1 MKFFKKKNHLVIFNN
16 KLNYIFPLIQGN
28 FGIYFSEF
36 GLINFFQ
43 YKALI
48 FFLRKKLKYISKLFI
63 RVSKNLY
70 CTKKSIG
77 VRMGK
82 GKGALDN
89 FYIPVKKG
97 QIFLEFFFKN
107 KSKLLKNDE
116 FLKKIKIIIFLLSK
130 KLGIKINLI
139 QK

>member
-1 MKFFKKKNHLVIFNN
+1 MKYFKKKHLVIFNN
-16 KLNYIFPLIQGN
+16 KSNFIYPLIQGS
-28 FGIYFSEF
+28 FGIYFSDF

-48 FFLRKKLKYISKLFI
+48 FFLRKKLKYISKIFI

-82 GKGALDN
+82 GKGAIDN

-97 QIFLEFFFKN
+97 QIFLEFFFKK
-107 KSKLLKNDE
+107 KSKLLKNVE
-116 FLKKIKIIIFLLSK
+116 FLKKIKKIIVLLSK

-139 QK
+139 QN

>member
-1 MKFFKKKNHLVIFNN
+1 MKFFKKKHLVIFNN
-16 KLNYIFPLIQGN
+16 KSNFICPLIQGS
-28 FGIYFSEF
+28 FGIYFSNF

-48 FFLRKKLKYISKLFI
+48 FFLKKKLKYISKIFI
-63 RVSKNLY
+63 RISKSLY

-82 GKGALDN
+82 GKGSVDN
-89 FYIPVKKG
+89 LYIPVKKG
-97 QIFLEFFFKN
+97 QIFLEFFFKK
-107 KSKLLKNDE
+107 KSKLLKNIE
-116 FLKKIKIIIFLLSK
+116 FLKKIKKIIILLSK

-139 QK
+139 QY

>member
-1 MKFFKKKNHLVIFNN
+1 MKFFKKKHLVLLEKKSNFI
-16 KLNYIFPLIQGN
+16 YPLIQGK
-28 FGIYFSEF
+28 FGVYFSEF

-48 FFLRKKLKYISKLFI
+48 FFLKKRLKYISKIFI
-63 RVSKNLY
+63 RFSKNLY

-89 FYIPVKKG
+89 VYIPVKKG
-97 QIFLEFFFKN
+97 QIFVEFFFRN

-116 FLKKIKIIIFLLSK
+116 FLKKIKKIIVLLSK

-139 QK
+139 QY

>member
-1 MKFFKKKNHLVIFNN
+1 MKFFKKKHLVIFNN
-16 KLNYIFPLIQGN
+16 KVDYISSLVQGN
-28 FGIYFSEF
+28 FGIYFLDF

-48 FFLRKKLKYISKLFI
+48 FFLKKKLKYISKIFI
-63 RVSKNLY
+63 RISKNLY

-97 QIFLEFFFKN
+97 QIFLEFFFKK
-107 KSKLLKNDE
+107 KSKLIKNIE
-116 FLKKIKIIIFLLSK
+116 FLKKIKKIIILLSK
-130 KLGIKINLI
+130 KLCIKINLV
-139 QK
+139 QN

>member
-1 MKFFKKKNHLVIFNN
+1 MKFFKKKHLVIFNN
-16 KLNYIFPLIQGN
+16 KLNSIKPLIQGN
-28 FGIYFSEF
+28 FGIYFSSF

-48 FFLRKKLKYISKLFI
+48 FFLKKKLKYISKIFLRI
-63 RVSKNLY
+63 SKNLY

-97 QIFLEFFFKN
+97 QIFLEFFFKK
-107 KSKLLKNDE
+107 KSKLLKNIE
-116 FLKKIKIIIFLLSK
+116 FLKKIKKIIILLSK
-130 KLGIKINLI
+130 KLCIKINLI
-139 QK
+139 QN

>member
-1 MKFFKKKNHLVIFNN
+1 MKFFKKKHLVIFNN
-16 KLNYIFPLIQGN
+16 KINYIYPLIQGN
-28 FGIYFSEF
+28 FGIYFSNF

-48 FFLRKKLKYISKLFI
+48 FFLKKKLKYISKIFI

-97 QIFLEFFFKN
+97 QIFLEFFFKK
-107 KSKLLKNDE
+107 KSKLLKNIE
-116 FLKKIKIIIFLLSK
+116 FLKKIKRIVILLSK
-130 KLGIKINLI
+130 KLCIKINLI
-139 QK
+139 QN

>member
-1 MKFFKKKNHLVIFNN
+1 MKYFKKNHLVLYNN
-16 KLNYIFPLIQGN
+16 KINYIFPLIQGR
-28 FGIYFSEF
+28 FGIYFSNF

-48 FFLRKKLKYISKLFI
+48 FFLKKKLKYISKLFI
-63 RVSKNLY
+63 RVSKSLY

-89 FYIPVKKG
+89 YYIPVKKG
-97 QIFLEFFFKN
+97 QIFIEFFFRK

-116 FLKKIKIIIFLLSK
+116 FLKKIKKIVFLLSK

-139 QK
+139 QN

>member
-1 MKFFKKKNHLVIFNN
+1 MKYFKKKHLVLPSKNN
-16 KLNYIFPLIQGN
+16 LKFIYPLIQGS
-28 FGIYFSEF
+28 FGIYFLDF

-48 FFLRKKLKYISKLFI
+48 FFLKKKLKYISKIFF

-89 FYIPVKKG
+89 FYIPVRKG
-97 QIFLEFFFKN
+97 QIFLEFFFKK
-107 KSKLLKNDE
+107 KSKILNNLE
-116 FLKKIKIIIFLLSK
+116 FLKKIKKIIVLLSK
-130 KLGIKINLI
+130 KLSLKINLI
-139 QK
+139 QY

>member
-1 MKFFKKKNHLVIFNN
+1 MKFFKKNHLVIFNN
-16 KLNYIFPLIQGN
+16 RLNYVNSLIQGN
-28 FGIYFSEF
+28 FGIYFLEF

-48 FFLRKKLKYISKLFI
+48 FFLKKKLKYISKLFI
-63 RVSKNLY
+63 RVSKSLY

-89 FYIPVKKG
+89 YYIPVKRG
-97 QIFLEFFFKN
+97 QIFIEFFFRK

-116 FLKKIKIIIFLLSK
+116 FLKKIKLIVFLVSK

>member
-1 MKFFKKKNHLVIFNN
+1 MKFFKKKHLIIFNN
-16 KLNYIFPLIQGN
+16 NIKYIKPVIQGV
-28 FGIYFSEF
+28 FGIFFADYGF
-36 GLINFFQ
+36 LNFFQ

-48 FFLRKKLKYISKLFI
+48 FFLKKRLKYISKLFI

-89 FYIPVKKG
+89 IYIPVKKG
-97 QIFLEFFFKN
+97 KIFLEFFFRK
-107 KSKLLKNDE
+107 KSKLLRNKE
-116 FLKKIKIIIFLLSK
+116 FLKKIKRIIILLSK
-130 KLGIKINLI
+130 KIGIKINLI
-139 QK
+139 QNK